1 MHILRNQLAAVAGV
15 LELVG
20 LEVEAEVEAVEAE
33 KAEGSAVGKSG
44 RQK

>member
-20 LEVEAEVEAVEAE
+20 LELEAETEAE
-33 KAEGSAVGKSG
+33 KGEGSAVGKSG
-44 RQK
+44 RRK